1 MAVFF
6 FFLML
11 RRPPRSTRT
20 DTLFP
25 YTTLFR
31 SDDLARLGGVEQAHR
46 APCEDSAIAL
56 QIRGP
61 GAVRYLVRE
70 RLGDVDRVRVERLD
84 QQRGAA
90 RAAVLFGFLAFG
102 AGIGDLRVDRSG
114 SVGGRPVGRAWCRD
128 RGV

>member
-1 MAVFF
+1 MRISDWSSDVCSSD
-6 FFLML
+6 LL
-11 RRPPRSTRT
+11 LTEIGIGVVDR
-20 DTLFP
+20 
-25 YTTLFR
+25 
-31 SDDLARLGGVEQAHR
+31 DDLARLGGVEQAHR

-90 RAAVLFGFLAFG
+90 REAVLFGFLAFG
-102 AGIGDLRVDRSG
+102 AGIGDRKSTR
-114 SVGGRPVGRAWCRD
+114 
-128 RGV
+128 